1 MQRSFWEADPMDSPL
16 ARYLMGHALG
26 TLHEQI
32 ALKEPIALPGGGVA
46 PAWLCHTDRG
56 VFIAGVAG
64 APGAVLDLGRATELR
79 FQGRAMGDRIAIGGQ
94 AFTLPIG
101 SGDRVRVMIA
111 RTRLSIAAAHP
122 VRPPRTDGPFVQPS
136 DALETLWLSSALA
149 PNEPLIAWLPTA
161 SEHTFPDSIG
171 GQVDAPMWFLMTA
184 DRTLLVAIS
193 RYGEAHTQSLP
204 AAPIVLTENRLTRD
218 TAMLGEHTWRL
229 PRGGLER
236 LIPLHALPAKSRDRR
251 LRAAAR
257 LLALRSHPGAA
268 TALLDAIQ
276 SLDPLDRLSRAVLCS
291 DPAGRRAALRDLT
304 TTDSDAGRLTL
315 WARRWEQPLSES
327 RMLLGEVLDALSTD
341 SASWAIPLHRQ
352 IRDLQLAEVTDL
364 SAQAEIDLELAEHL
378 IISDRRAEAVTI
390 LEPRWEKLPDEEL
403 RAVLPP
409 PGADLTSGEGGPPLH
424 IRTLELLAIARG
436 PDATPELSAVA
447 ALARHLPLVSARL
460 DALAQLDDPLLSP
473 RAAQIRT
480 LLDPGGLTPSEADRP
495 PPPRPLAPAQIES
508 VRHPVARESGTMGWL
523 QAALARVSPPEQGA
537 LQDFCEQISVQRH
550 PEVVDAIASA
560 CVALGMPAVPGFIS
574 MGQKRVGVRSHER
587 PEPFLLI
594 GGDHLN
600 PSSDL
605 FLRPAE
611 LRAVIGAEIAHLR
624 FGHSRITSSDVW
636 AGVWDKGTTAIEAAA
651 FFLPFMKFIPV
662 DLIGKQ
668 RTYAAVAQVIPV
680 SWLRQIY
687 EVDEAANLT
696 EVVAE
701 NIGKLGDF
709 AGGAAS
715 TASGHMGTASAAAG
729 KLMPAQKAKT
739 NDVGQ
744 ESARVLAAHRTMQ
757 LTADRAALL
766 LSRDPVATV
775 RAMCLVHSRLAAE
788 LVIAER
794 VGLRSAL
801 ARRGP
806 DGVLILP
813 DLTLR
818 IAALVA
824 FYLSEEYTTLT
835 TALAAR

>member
-1 MQRSFWEADPMDSPL
+1 MDSPL
-16 ARYLMGHALG
+16 ARYLMGHAHG

-32 ALKEPIALPGGGVA
+32 ALKESIALPGGGVA

-64 APGAVLDLGRATELR
+64 EPGAVLDLGRATDLR
-79 FQGRAMGDRIAIGGQ
+79 FQGRAMGDRIFVGGQ
-94 AFTLPIG
+94 EFTLPIG
-101 SGDRVRVMIA
+101 SGDRARVLIA
-111 RTRLSIAAAHP
+111 QARLRSTAPHP
-122 VRPPRTDGPFVQPS
+122 VSPPVADGPFVQPD
-136 DALETLWLSSALA
+136 DALETLWLSVALA
-149 PNEPLIAWLPTA
+149 PDDPLIAWLPTA
-161 SEHTFPDSIG
+161 SEHTFTASLG
-171 GQVDAPMWFLMTA
+171 GSVDAPLWFLMTA
-184 DRTLLVAIS
+184 ERTLLVAVS
-193 RYGEAHTQSLP
+193 RYGEVHTQPLP
-204 AAPIVLTENRLTRD
+204 AAPIVLAENRLTRD
-218 TAMLGEHTWRL
+218 TATLGEHTWRL
-229 PRGGLER
+229 PRGGLEC
-236 LIPLHALPAKSRDRR
+236 LIPLHAFPAKSRDRR

-257 LLALRSHPGAA
+257 LLALRGHSGAA
-268 TALLDAIQ
+268 AALLGAIH
-276 SLDPLDRLSRAVLCS
+276 SSDPLDRLSQAMLRA
-291 DPAGRRAALRDLT
+291 DPTGRRAALQELT

-315 WARRWEQPLSES
+315 WARQWEQPLSES
-327 RMLLGEVLDALSTD
+327 RELLGEVLDVLSAD
-341 SASWAIPLHRQ
+341 CAGWAIPLHRQ
-352 IRDLQLAEVTDL
+352 VRDLQLAVVTDR

-378 IISDRRAEAVTI
+378 IISNRRAEAVTI
-390 LEPRWEKLPDEEL
+390 LEPRWEKLPDEDL

-460 DALAQLDDPLLSP
+460 EALAQLDDPLLSP
-473 RAAQIRT
+473 RAVQVRT
-480 LLDPGGLTPSEADRP
+480 LLDPGGLTPQETDRP
-495 PPPRPLAPAQIES
+495 PPPCPLLPAQVES

-523 QAALARVSPPEQGA
+523 QAALARVSPPEQDA
-537 LQDFCEQISVQRH
+537 LQDFCEQISPQRH
-550 PEVVDAIASA
+550 PDVVDAIASA

-600 PSSDL
+600 PASDL

-680 SWLRQIY
+680 TWLRQIY

-696 EVVAE
+696 EIVAD

-715 TASGHMGTASAAAG
+715 TASGHMGSASAAAD
-729 KLMPAQKAKT
+729 KLLPAQKVKKS
-739 NDVGQ
+739 DVGQ

-766 LSRDPVATV
+766 LSGDPVATV

-806 DGVLILP
+806 DGALLLP

-818 IAALVA
+818 IAAMVA
-824 FYLSEEYTTLT
+824 FYLSEEYTALSA
-835 TALAAR
+835 ALAAR